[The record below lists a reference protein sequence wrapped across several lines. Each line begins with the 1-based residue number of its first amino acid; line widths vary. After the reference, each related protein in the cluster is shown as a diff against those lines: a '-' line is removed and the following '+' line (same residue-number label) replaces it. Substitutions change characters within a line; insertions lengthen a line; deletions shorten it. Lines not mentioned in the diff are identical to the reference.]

1 MSKKQKQNPRAD
13 DFYTLKAKKEG
24 YPARSVY
31 KLIEIKEKFA
41 LFTRKSTILD
51 IGAAPGSWSL
61 YILKQL
67 SETGFL
73 LSIDLLPLEISNTSS
88 NFETIIGDAFSLEN
102 QAIII
107 EKGPFNVIL
116 SDVAP
121 TTTGNRTVDSE
132 RSLQLVISVLDL
144 AEQILMQGGNLAV
157 KIFQGGGEK
166 EIMAR
171 MKQLFTTVKAFKP
184 EAARK
189 TSFETYLI
197 GIGRKKT

>member
-1 MSKKQKQNPRAD
+1 MAKKNKTNPRAE

-31 KLIEIKEKFA
+31 KLTEIKEKFS
-41 LFTRKSTILD
+41 LFTRKSKILD

-73 LSIDLLPLEISNTSS
+73 LSVDLLPLEISNTGN

-102 QAIII
+102 QAIIT
-107 EKGPFNVIL
+107 EKGPFNVVL

-121 TTTGNRTVDSE
+121 ATTGNRTVDSE
-132 RSLQLVISVLDL
+132 RSLQLVTSVLDL
-144 AEQILMQGGNLAV
+144 AEQVLILGGNLAV

-166 EIMAR
+166 EVMER
-171 MKQLFTTVKAFKP
+171 MKKLFATVKAFKP

-197 GIGRKKT
+197 GIGRKKL

>member
-31 KLIEIKEKFA
+31 KLIEIKEKFS
-41 LFTRKSTILD
+41 LFNRKSKILD

-67 SETGFL
+67 SETSFL
-73 LSIDLLPLEISNTSS
+73 LSVDLLPLEISHPHK
-88 NFETIIGDAFSLEN
+88 NFETITGDAFSLEN
-102 QAIII
+102 QTIIK
-107 EKGPFNVIL
+107 EKGPFNVVL

-132 RSLQLVISVLDL
+132 RSLQLVTSVLDL
-144 AEQILMQGGNLAV
+144 AEQILILGGNLAV

-166 EIMAR
+166 EVMDR
-171 MKQLFTTVKAFKP
+171 MKKLFTTVKAFKP

-189 TSFETYLI
+189 TSFETYLL
-197 GIGRKKT
+197 GIGRKKP